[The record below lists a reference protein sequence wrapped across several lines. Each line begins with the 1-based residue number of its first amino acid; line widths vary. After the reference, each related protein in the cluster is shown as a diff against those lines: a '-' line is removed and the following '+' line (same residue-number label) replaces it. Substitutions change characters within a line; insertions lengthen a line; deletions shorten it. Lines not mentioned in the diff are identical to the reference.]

1 MLRIQ
6 IYRNVYKNL
15 MQVSVTNTLSINLFL
30 KRPNWHG
37 FFQRTR
43 QTDINTRQLS
53 QSLK

>member
-6 IYRNVYKNL
+6 IYRNVYKHL
-15 MQVSVTNTLSINLFL
+15 MQVSVTNTLFINLL
-30 KRPNWHG
+30 
-37 FFQRTR
+37 R